1 MLCIKR
7 RESVWVKGGHLSVPY
22 YYLEYW
28 SWSFSAES
36 TTDLWAVPLVL
47 QGVTFP
53 TVIVSA
59 EEFSCFGQCKIVV
72 AWVAVVFLLSL
83 NGLSLGEMQQYLVA
97 WARAACI
104 RRSSDFLKINLLLF
118 GLCLNGCSSR
128 ERNLKRI
135 VWVTAWNIRAKEL
148 MCLEMS
154 MLCCPISFD
163 LNMEGCN
170 YERIYFLTSFLS
182 T

>member
-1 MLCIKR
+1 M
-7 RESVWVKGGHLSVPY
+7 
-22 YYLEYW
+22 
-28 SWSFSAES
+28 
-36 TTDLWAVPLVL
+36 PLVL

-53 TVIVSA
+53 TVVVSA

-104 RRSSDFLKINLLLF
+104 SCSDFLKINLLLF
-118 GLCLNGCSSR
+118 GLCLNGCSSG

-135 VWVTAWNIRAKEL
+135 V
-148 MCLEMS
+148 
-154 MLCCPISFD
+154 
-163 LNMEGCN
+163 
-170 YERIYFLTSFLS
+170 
-182 T
+182 